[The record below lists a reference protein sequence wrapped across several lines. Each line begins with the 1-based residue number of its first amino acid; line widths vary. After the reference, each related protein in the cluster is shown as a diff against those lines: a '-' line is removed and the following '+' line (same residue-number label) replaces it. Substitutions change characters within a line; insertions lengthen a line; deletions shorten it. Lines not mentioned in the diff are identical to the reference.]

1 MKHIIKG
8 IGIAFAFLV
17 LVSLAARSC
26 GSCGVRSHISDTT
39 QNQ

>member
-1 MKHIIKG
+1 MKDIAKG
-8 IGIAFAFLV
+8 FGIAFAFLV

-39 QNQ
+39 KTQ